1 MDKRLYNI
9 RHETN
14 SQDKQQPEMEK
25 VTTFQMFSCLLLF
38 LKSTVT
44 LLCFEILLPLWK
56 CVLISMLDL
65 ELGQMHLY

>member
-1 MDKRLYNI
+1 MDKRWYNI
-9 RHETN
+9 KQETS

-25 VTTFQMFSCLLLF
+25 VTSFQMVSYLLLV

-56 CVLISMLDL
+56 CVLIGMLDL
-65 ELGQMHLY
+65 ELGQMRIY